1 MVGNKHG
8 EAYKDSSFLF
18 WEFLGYSTRK
28 KYLDIINWKDR
39 TENKRRHV
47 QLEFA
52 GQEIREKR
60 AAPRRNA
67 GDLQRFPFC
76 RVLTRPWKFR
86 LPEAKERAT
95 GGKSVCSSIKLRTVP
110 ALASQKRAL
119 GIHGIKEEYSERDE

>member
-1 MVGNKHG
+1 M
-8 EAYKDSSFLF
+8 
-18 WEFLGYSTRK
+18 
-28 KYLDIINWKDR
+28 
-39 TENKRRHV
+39 

-67 GDLQRFPFC
+67 GNLQRFPFS

-95 GGKSVCSSIKLRTVP
+95 GKDQGEECLLFHKAENSACSSQP
-110 ALASQKRAL
+110 
-119 GIHGIKEEYSERDE
+119 EENTCNSWN